1 MWTRSWVLMAVA
13 TAAVP
18 AASVCQTDEQRGRE
32 IAVRADRLARGYGDL
47 TARLTMVLRDRKGR
61 ERRREMR
68 IQMLETEGDGERML
82 LVFDNPRDL
91 RGTALLTHGNP
102 SGDDSQW
109 LYLPALKRVKRIA
122 SSGRSGSFM
131 GSEFSYEDI
140 RSQAIARHR
149 YRLAGEEPR
158 EGDDCWI
165 VERVSRDPESTYSR
179 QLIWID
185 RSEHRVRRIDYYDR
199 DEQLLKTLRLKGFR
213 RYLDRFWRPDEME
226 MVNHQ
231 TSRSTRILWHEYA
244 FGVGLDQ
251 RDFDRA
257 SLEWAG

>member
-1 MWTRSWVLMAVA
+1 MWIRSWVLMAVA
-13 TAAVP
+13 AAAVP
-18 AASVCQTDEQRGRE
+18 TGSVCQTDEQRGHE
-32 IAVRADRLARGYGDL
+32 IAERADRLTRGYGDL

-68 IQMLETEGDGERML
+68 IQVLETEGDREWTL

-102 SGDDSQW
+102 SGDDDQW
-109 LYLPALKRVKRIA
+109 LYLPALKRVKRIV
-122 SSGRSGSFM
+122 SSGGSGSFM

-140 RSQAIARHR
+140 RSQAIDRHR
-149 YRLAGEEPR
+149 YRLAGEELL
-158 EGDDCWI
+158 EGNDCWI
-165 VERVSRDPESTYSR
+165 VERVPRDLESTYSR

-185 RSEHRVRRIDYYDR
+185 RSEHRVRRLDYYDR
-199 DEQLLKTLRLKGFR
+199 SEQLLKTLLLKGFR
-213 RYLDRFWRPDEME
+213 RHLDRFWRPDEME

-231 TSRSTRILWHEYA
+231 TGRSTRILWHEYE

-257 SLEWAG
+257 SLERVG